1 MINLKY
7 ISLITSRALF
17 LAWLTK
23 VFNSPA
29 ENSELN
35 ITISKVFV
43 EKNHLQ
49 LELNIYKFIFAKTC
63 KGILIIRLTILL
75 GNKNNEVSLF

>member
-1 MINLKY
+1 MIDLKY
-7 ISLITSRALF
+7 ILSDYEYCTLSCM
-17 LAWLTK
+17 
-23 VFNSPA
+23 VNEGFNSPA

-43 EKNHLQ
+43 EKNHYQ
-49 LELNIYKFIFAKTC
+49 LEINIYKYIFAKTC
-63 KGILIIRLTILL
+63 KGILIIRITILP